1 MNPIFRRLLTAL
13 SALMLFLPEAAR
25 SQAPEVPPL
34 EPLRAPTDAAW
45 TIDIKYLATP
55 EKDSPGPRPV
65 RAKSVSVQKQ
75 RDVFHETVAFDD
87 GKMRER
93 WVLKGIQFET
103 SDGGSQVTRL
113 LPSDSSA
120 SDYSETDFPDLAWV
134 SGLKPRLIEE
144 NRNQLL
150 LVEVAAADRPMTSKQ
165 KRERSEM
172 EQLAGMYDK
181 LSRKNEGTA
190 AGKDN
195 PVQPSE
201 PKPVGT
207 LRLFLDAKTKLPVRF
222 ESPTEIRTYSYSSEL
237 LPLRPPEHFKGAYE
251 SWRKEF
257 LAASRPSSRP

>member
-1 MNPIFRRLLTAL
+1 MNPISRRLLTAL
-13 SALMLFLPEAAR
+13 SALVLFLPATAR

-34 EPLRAPTDAAW
+34 EPLRAPADAAW
-45 TIDIKYLATP
+45 TINIKYLATP
-55 EKDSPGPRPV
+55 DKDSPGPRPV

-75 RDVFHETVAFDD
+75 QDVFHEIVAFDG

-144 NRNQLL
+144 NRYQFL

-172 EQLAGMYDK
+172 EQLAGMYNK
-181 LSRKNEGTA
+181 LSRKNEGTT

-195 PVQPSE
+195 PLQPSE

-207 LRLFLDAKTKLPVRF
+207 LRLFLDAKTKKPIRF
-222 ESPTEIRTYSYSSEL
+222 ESPTEIRTYSYSSAVP
-237 LPLRPPEHFKGAYE
+237 PLRTPEYFKGAHE

-257 LAASRPSSRP
+257 LNASRPSSSP